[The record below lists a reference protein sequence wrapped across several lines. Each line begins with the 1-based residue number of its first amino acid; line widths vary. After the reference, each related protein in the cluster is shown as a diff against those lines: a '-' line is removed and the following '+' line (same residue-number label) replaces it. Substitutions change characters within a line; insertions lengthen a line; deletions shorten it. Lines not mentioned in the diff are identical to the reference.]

1 LQLDLELVRRVLAT
15 AMNRDEAGKALI
27 RVIDSDRA
35 TLQLLQEWLRN
46 AGYRVA
52 DENVTEAAA
61 LLIVDIP
68 FTRHGVADRLHRF
81 AEEHPGAQILALSPT
96 FFSNVRC
103 QGACA
108 HSLGVAGVL
117 AKPVARDSLL
127 AAVHRLLAE
136 AD

>member
-1 LQLDLELVRRVLAT
+1 MTMGRGESS
-15 AMNRDEAGKALI
+15 EALI

-35 TLQLLQEWLRN
+35 TLQLLQEWLRG

-52 DENVTEAAA
+52 DDNAAEAAA

-68 FTRHGVADRLHRF
+68 FARHAVSDRLQRL
-81 AEEHPGAQILALSPT
+81 AEQHPGARILALSPT
-96 FFSNVRC
+96 FFSSVSC

-127 AAVHRLLAE
+127 AAVHGLLVE
-136 AD
+136 SG